1 MLPRT
6 LAKTSLLACLAI
18 TFLADIAAAQ
28 SAITGL
34 IRDTSGAVL
43 PGVTVEASSSALI
56 EKVRTVVSDTQGRY
70 TIVDLRP
77 GTYKVTFTLTGFMT
91 FAQEAIELPSN
102 FTATVNGE
110 LKVGAVEETVTVSG
124 QSPVV
129 DVQNAQRTTV
139 LSRTLLDAIPV
150 PRMYQAE
157 GALAVGTKVS
167 DQNVGGARSAVNP
180 RLTAHMSVTKDTTID
195 VDGMKMNTL
204 VGGGD
209 SHPDHND
216 AMTQEVTVQTAALGA
231 EVSAGGP
238 HLNLIPREGGNT
250 FSGATYLGY
259 TDSSFQF
266 DNLTDDLIK
275 RGLQTP
281 DSVSKIYD
289 VNASLGGP
297 LKRERLWFFGSYRN
311 VGNDNIVANSFY
323 PDGSPGVYDQRVRN
337 YTLRLTWQVTPR
349 NKITAYDDYQ
359 WKYVG
364 HLYTSGIDVATA
376 SRTRPPVLKYTNG
389 IKWTSTVSNKLVFDA
404 GYGTSVNAYTEKYQP
419 GILKDPFTPAWY
431 ATAGRQD
438 INRSTTTTASTPETG
453 TYNFRYMF
461 ISTMQYVTG
470 SHALKAGVQ
479 WHIGQTWNTADAN
492 ADLVQRYRDGV
503 PDSVIVY
510 NTPTRLYALMGA
522 DLGLYLQDSWTLKRL
537 TINPGI
543 RFEYFNSSA
552 QAKAV
557 EAGRFVPARSFPE
570 IADIPNWKNFA
581 PRFGAVYDLTG
592 DAKTAV
598 KASVNKYNR
607 NFTTDFANRY
617 NPLVLQSDTR
627 NWSDCDFLPGT
638 STCSTRVL
646 STNKDGI
653 AQDNE
658 IGPSNNLNFGLAP
671 ARHADPEI
679 KRPYDIEYSA
689 GIVRQL
695 VTGVSVTGAWYR
707 RDTYN
712 LEQQLNTLVS
722 VGDYA
727 SFVTASPLNGE
738 AVTIYNLNRAKQGL
752 VDLLDTTATDRS
764 TARVNYTGLELSFTA
779 RLPRGGNMF
788 GGWSADKLVTVA
800 CASFD
805 PNTFRYCDQGQY
817 GIPFRHD
824 FKFAGSYP
832 IVWGVQVGAMLQ
844 SYAGLP
850 LAVNWTPAA
859 SVFPGGQRT
868 QSVTINLIPPGSQY
882 LDRWSQLDLSFRK
895 TFKVG
900 KYRVD
905 GALDMFNA
913 TNSNVVLAQNQNF
926 GSTLNQP
933 QAVLQGRLLRL
944 SSQLKF

>member
-1 MLPRT
+1 MIDRLPLAAGGVMLRST
-6 LAKTSLLACLAI
+6 LANAAAAACFCFILAPAV
-18 TFLADIAAAQ
+18 ASAQ

-34 IRDTSGAVL
+34 VRDDSGAVL
-43 PGVTVEASSSALI
+43 PGVTVEASSPALI
-56 EKVRTVVSDTQGRY
+56 EKIRTVVSDAQGRFA
-70 TIVDLRP
+70 IVDLRP
-77 GTYKVTFTLTGFMT
+77 GLYKVVFTLPGFTT
-91 FAQEAIELPSN
+91 FVQSGIDLPSN

-110 LKVGAVEETVTVSG
+110 LNVGAMEETVTVSG
-124 QSPVV
+124 LSPVV

-139 LSRTLLDAIPV
+139 LTRALLDAVPV

-204 VGGGD
+204 V
-209 SHPDHND
+209 
-216 AMTQEVTVQTAALGA
+216 
-231 EVSAGGP
+231 
-238 HLNLIPREGGNT
+238 EGGNT
-250 FSGATYLGY
+250 FSGATYFGY
-259 TDSSFQF
+259 TDGSFQF
-266 DNLTDDLIK
+266 DNLTDDLVR

-281 DSVSKIYD
+281 DAVSKIFD
-289 VNASLGGP
+289 ANASIGGP
-297 LKRERLWFFGSYRN
+297 IRPDKLWFFGSYRN

-323 PDGSPGVYDQRVRN
+323 PDGSPGIYDQRVKN
-337 YTLRLTWQVTPR
+337 YTLRLTWQVSPR

-359 WKYVG
+359 TKYVG
-364 HLYTSGIDVATA
+364 HLYTSSSDVATA
-376 SRTRPPVLKYTNG
+376 SRSRPPVIKYTDAV
-389 IKWTSTVSNKLVFDA
+389 KWTSTVSNKFVFDA
-404 GYGTSVNAYTEKYQP
+404 GFGTSVNSYTEKYQP
-419 GILKDPFTPAWY
+419 GVLKEPFTPAWF

-438 INRSTTTTASTPETG
+438 ITRSTTTTASTPETG
-453 TYNFRYMF
+453 TYNFRYMV
-461 ISTMQYVTG
+461 ISSMQYVTG
-470 SHALKAGVQ
+470 SHAVKAGLQ

-522 DLGLYLQDSWTLKRL
+522 DLGIYLQDSWTLKRL

-557 EAGRFVPARSFPE
+557 EGGRFVPMRSFPE
-570 IADIPNWKNFA
+570 IPDIPNWKNFA
-581 PRFGAVYDLTG
+581 PRFGAVYNLTG
-592 DAKTAV
+592 DAKTAL
-598 KASVNKYNR
+598 KGSINKYNR

-646 STNKDGI
+646 STNRDGI

-671 ARHADPEI
+671 ARHADPNLQ
-679 KRPYDIEYSA
+679 RPYDIEYSL
-689 GIVRQL
+689 GIVREL
-695 VTGVSVTGAWYR
+695 VPGVSVTGAWYR

-712 LEQQLNTLVS
+712 LEQQLNTLIS
-722 VGDYA
+722 VADYA
-727 SFVTASPLNGE
+727 SFTTPSPLNNSE
-738 AVTIYNLNRAKQGL
+738 PVLIYTLNRAKQGIQ
-752 VDLLDTTATDRS
+752 DLLDTTATERS
-764 TARVNYTGLELSFTA
+764 KARVNYNGLELSFTA

-788 GGWSADKLVTVA
+788 GGWSADRLITVA

-805 PNTFRYCDQGQY
+805 PHTFRYCDQSEFGL
-817 GIPFRHD
+817 PFRHD

-832 IVWGVQVGAMLQ
+832 LVWGVQVGAMLQ

-850 LAVNWTPAA
+850 LAVNWAVPANL
-859 SVFPGGQRT
+859 FPGGRT
-868 QSVTINLIPPGSQY
+868 QSVTVNLVPPGSKY
-882 LDRWSQLDLSFRK
+882 LDRWTQLDLSFRK
-895 TFKVG
+895 VFKVG
-900 KYRVD
+900 RYRLD

-913 TNSNVVLAQNQNF
+913 LNSNVVLSQNQNF
-926 GSTLNQP
+926 GPTLDQP

-944 SSQLKF
+944 SSQIKF

>member
-1 MLPRT
+1 MLRRT
-6 LAKTSLLACLAI
+6 LANATLTACLAVVM
-18 TFLADIAAAQ
+18 LPAAASAQ

-34 IRDTSGAVL
+34 VKDSSGAVL
-43 PGVTVEASSSALI
+43 PGVTVEASSPALI
-56 EKVRTVVSDTQGRY
+56 EKVRTVVSDAQGRY
-70 TIVDLRP
+70 IIVDLRP
-77 GTYKVTFTLTGFMT
+77 GTYKVIFTLTGFTT
-91 FAQEAIELPSN
+91 FAQEKIDLPSD
-102 FTATVNGE
+102 FTATVNGD
-110 LKVGAVEETVTVSG
+110 LTVGAVEETVTVSG
-124 QSPVV
+124 VSPVV
-129 DVQNAQRTTV
+129 DVRNAQRTTV
-139 LSRTLLDAIPV
+139 LTRALLDAVPV

-157 GALAVGTKVS
+157 GALAVGTRVS

-216 AMTQEVTVQTAALGA
+216 AMTQEMTVQTAALGA

-238 HLNLIPREGGNT
+238 HLNLIPRQGGNA

-259 TDSSFQF
+259 TDSAFQTS
-266 DNLTDDLIK
+266 NLTDDLIK

-281 DSVSKIYD
+281 DSVDKVYD

-297 LKRERLWFFGSYRN
+297 IKRDTLWFFGSYRN

-323 PDGSPGVYDQRVRN
+323 PDGSPGIYDQRVRN
-337 YTLRLTWQVTPR
+337 YTLRLTWQVSQR
-349 NKITAYDDYQ
+349 NKITVYDDYQ
-359 WKYVG
+359 TKYVG
-364 HLYTSGIDVATA
+364 HLFTSGVDVATA
-376 SRTRPPVLKYTNG
+376 SRTRPPVIKYTNG
-389 IKWTSTVSNKLVFDA
+389 IKWTSIVSNKLVVDA
-404 GYGTSVNAYTEKYQP
+404 GYGTSVNSYTEKYQP
-419 GILKDPFTPAWY
+419 GVLKAPFTPEWY

-438 INRSTTTTASTPETG
+438 ITRGTTTTASTPETG
-453 TYNFRYMF
+453 TYNFRYMV
-461 ISTMQYVTG
+461 ISSMQYVTG

-479 WHIGQTWNTADAN
+479 WHIGQTWNMANAN
-492 ADLVQRYRDGV
+492 ADLVQRTRDGV

-510 NTPTRLYALMGA
+510 NTPTRLYALMGD

-552 QAKAV
+552 QPKAV
-557 EAGRFVPARSFPE
+557 EAGRFVPARSFQE
-570 IADIPNWKNFA
+570 IPDIPNWTNVA
-581 PRFGAVYDLTG
+581 PRLGVVYNLTG

-598 KASVNKYNR
+598 KGSVNKYNR

-627 NWSDCDFLPGT
+627 NWSDCDFLSGT
-638 STCSTRVL
+638 STCSARVL

-671 ARHADPEI
+671 ARHADPNI
-679 KRPYDIEYSA
+679 KRPYDIEYSL

-695 VTGVSVTGAWYR
+695 FTGVSVTGAWYR

-712 LEQQLNTLVS
+712 LEQQLNTLIS
-722 VGDYA
+722 VADYA
-727 SFVTASPLNGE
+727 SFTTPSPLNGE
-738 AVTIYNLNRAKQGL
+738 PVLIYNLNRAKQGIQ
-752 VDLLDTTATDRS
+752 DLLDTTATDRAK
-764 TARVNYTGLELSFTA
+764 ARVNYNGLEVSFTA

-817 GIPFRHD
+817 GIPFRND

-832 IVWGVQVGAMLQ
+832 IVWGVQVGATLQ
-844 SYAGLP
+844 SYAGSP
-850 LAVNWTPAA
+850 LAVNWSVPANL
-859 SVFPGGQRT
+859 FPGGRT
-868 QSVTINLIPPGSQY
+868 QSVTVNLVEPGSTF
-882 LDRWSQLDLSFRK
+882 LERWTQLDLSFRK
-895 TFKVG
+895 TFSMG

-913 TNSNVVLAQNQNF
+913 LNSNVVLSQNQNF
-926 GSTLNQP
+926 GSTLGQP
-933 QAVLQGRLLRL
+933 LAVLQGRLLRL
-944 SSQLKF
+944 SSQIKF

>member
-1 MLPRT
+1 MLDRT
-6 LAKTSLLACLAI
+6 LGHAILTAAVSLVLLPV
-18 TFLADIAAAQ
+18 AASAQ
-28 SAITGL
+28 STITGSVK
-34 IRDTSGAVL
+34 DSSGAVL
-43 PGVTVEASSSALI
+43 PGVTVEASSPALI
-56 EKVRTVVSDTQGRY
+56 EKVRTVVSDAQGRY
-70 TIVDLRP
+70 AIVDLRP
-77 GTYKVTFTLTGFMT
+77 GTYRVIFTLTGFMT
-91 FAQEAIELPSN
+91 FAQEAIDLPSN

-124 QSPVV
+124 MSPVV

-139 LSRTLLDAIPV
+139 LTRALLDAIPV

-238 HLNLIPREGGNT
+238 HLNLIPREGGNV

-259 TDSSFQF
+259 TDSAFQF

-281 DSVSKIYD
+281 DSVKKIYD
-289 VNASLGGP
+289 VNVSLGGP
-297 LKRERLWFFGSYRN
+297 IKRDRLWFFGSYRN

-337 YTLRLTWQVTPR
+337 YTLRLTWQVNPR

-389 IKWTSTVSNKLVFDA
+389 IKWTSTVSNKLVFDV

-438 INRSTTTTASTPETG
+438 IIRLTTTSASTPETG
-453 TYNFRYMF
+453 TYNFRYML
-461 ISTMQYVTG
+461 ISSAQYVTG
-470 SHALKAGVQ
+470 SHALKMGVQ

-522 DLGLYLQDSWTLKRL
+522 DFGLYLQDSWTLRRL

-543 RFEYFNSSA
+543 RYEYFNSSA
-552 QAKAV
+552 QANAV
-557 EAGRFVPARSFPE
+557 EAGRFVPARSFAE
-570 IADIPNWKNFA
+570 IPDIPNWKNFA
-581 PRFGAVYDLTG
+581 PRLGVVYDLTG

-617 NPLVLQSDTR
+617 NPLALQSDTR

-646 STNKDGI
+646 ATNKDNI

-658 IGPSNNLNFGLAP
+658 IGPSNNLNFGRAP
-671 ARHADPEI
+671 ARHADPAI
-679 KRPYDIEYSA
+679 KRPYDIEYSLSV
-689 GIVRQL
+689 VRQL
-695 VTGVSVTGAWYR
+695 RTGVSVTAAWYR

-712 LEQQLNTLVS
+712 LEQQLNTLVT
-722 VGDYA
+722 VADYA
-727 SFVTASPLNGE
+727 AFTTPSPLNGE
-738 AVTIYNLNRAKQGL
+738 PVTIYNLNRSKQGL
-752 VDLLDTTATDRS
+752 VDLLDTNATDRS
-764 TARVNYTGLELSFTA
+764 TARINYNGLELSFSA
-779 RLPRGGNMF
+779 RLPRGGSVF

-805 PNTFRYCDQGQY
+805 PNTFRYCDQSQLGV
-817 GIPFRHD
+817 PFRHD

-859 SVFPGGQRT
+859 SVFPGAQRT

-882 LDRWSQLDLSFRK
+882 LDRWNQLDLSFRK
-895 TFKVG
+895 TFKLG

-913 TNSNVVLAQNQNF
+913 SNSNVVLSQNQSF
-926 GSTLNQP
+926 GSTLGQP
-933 QAVLQGRLLRL
+933 QAVLQGRLLRV
-944 SSQLKF
+944 SSQIKF